1 MKTFLFAI
9 SFCSLTFSV
18 KGAEVFIRVLKTG
31 THYSTVY
38 NQTHYN
44 STNIFRFFDL
54 PGGTIPIQVI
64 EQNTGTFIYNSSMYL
79 NSNQRIVAEL
89 DVYGNFT
96 ILQNVIVEYSNWYTP
111 IQNGLG
117 VNNGNVVYPNGN
129 PNTNQNST
137 LNNQYNQQ
145 MFTQFLNSLDKE
157 SFDSK
162 KLDKAKK
169 YIDKGNLNA
178 SQIADIAKK
187 FSFDSN
193 RLDWAKYAYTK
204 CNDKANY
211 FILKEVFSFSS
222 SYDELEEYMLAH

>member
-1 MKTFLFAI
+1 MFM
-9 SFCSLTFSV
+9 
-18 KGAEVFIRVLKTG
+18 E
-31 THYSTVY
+31 
-38 NQTHYN
+38 
-44 STNIFRFFDL
+44 
-54 PGGTIPIQVI
+54 
-64 EQNTGTFIYNSSMYL
+64 
-79 NSNQRIVAEL
+79 
-89 DVYGNFT
+89 

-117 VNNGNVVYPNGN
+117 VNNGNVVYPN
-129 PNTNQNST
+129 TNQNST
-137 LNNQYNQQ
+137 VNNQYNQQ

-178 SQIADIAKK
+178 SQITDIAKK

-222 SYDELEEYMLAH
+222 SYDELEEYMLTH

>member
-1 MKTFLFAI
+1 MKILLFAI
-9 SFCSLTFSV
+9 SFCSLTFNV

-38 NQTHYN
+38 NQTQYN

-64 EQNTGTFIYNSSMYL
+64 GQNTGTFLYNSSMYL

-89 DVYGNFT
+89 DIYGNFNV
-96 ILQNVIVEYSNWYTP
+96 LQNIIVEYSNWYSP

-117 VNNGNVVYPNGN
+117 VNNGSVVDTNGN
-129 PNTNQNST
+129 PNTT
-137 LNNQYNQQ
+137 VNNQYNQQ

-222 SYDELEEYMLAH
+222 SYDELEEYMLTH